1 MIRFSRAAVLAS
13 SMLLAAGGM
22 ISGDA
27 FAQSAGGG
35 GWFVPK
41 AAHPVPPPPA
51 HAPSHASRPMPQP
64 ADDDGSGNGGGDDGD
79 NSSRPP
85 PVLPQPAIP
94 PAPALPKAAPPP
106 AAVIG
111 MISVADVMRQ
121 SLAGQQVERELG
133 GRRDEL
139 ARDAQH
145 AQAGW
150 REEQQKLQSNAK
162 SMTADQIQSQERA
175 LQSKVMRAQRQ
186 FRDRNRVIQE
196 AAQVAL
202 GQIERELVQVI
213 QQVAGSHGM
222 NLVLHSEQVALHVDG
237 QDVTNE
243 VAKQLNVVLPKVYIP
258 AANEDPEVLAKSG
271 KMPTTASP
279 PPGPAPTSSQAAAPA
294 PSAAPAQK

>member
-1 MIRFSRAAVLAS
+1 MHRFSKAAVLAS
-13 SMLLAAGGM
+13 SFLLGGAVISNGAFAQAAGGN
-22 ISGDA
+22 
-27 FAQSAGGG
+27 

-41 AAHPVPPPPA
+41 ETHPVAPPPPHQA
-51 HAPSHASRPMPQP
+51 PRHAPRPAEEPASV
-64 ADDDGSGNGGGDDGD
+64 ADGDDGGD
-79 NSSRPP
+79 GDAANRPP

-94 PAPALPKAAPPP
+94 PAPELPKASPPP

-133 GRRDEL
+133 GRRDDL
-139 ARDAQH
+139 ARDAQR
-145 AQAGW
+145 AQGGW
-150 REEQQKLQSNAK
+150 RAEQQKLQANAK
-162 SMTADQIQSQERA
+162 SMTADQIQSQERS
-175 LQSKVMRAQRQ
+175 LQSRVMKAQRD
-186 FRDRNRVIQE
+186 FRERNRIIQE

-213 QQVAGSHGM
+213 QRVAGSHNM

-237 QDVTNE
+237 QDITNE

-258 AANEDPEVLAKSG
+258 AAGEDPEILAKSG

-279 PPGPAPTSSQAAAPA
+279 PPGPAPTTSQAAAPA
-294 PSAAPAQK
+294 PAHQ

>member
-27 FAQSAGGG
+27 FAQTTGGG

-41 AAHPVPPPPA
+41 AAHPVAPPPPR
-51 HAPSHASRPMPQP
+51 APSHASRPAPQLE
-64 ADDDGSGNGGGDDGD
+64 DDGSAGGEEAE

-94 PAPALPKAAPPP
+94 PAAVLPKAAPPP
-106 AAVIG
+106 TAVIG

-175 LQSKVMRAQRQ
+175 LQSKVMRAQHQ

-222 NLVLHSEQVALHVDG
+222 NIVLHSEQVALHVDG
-237 QDVTNE
+237 QDITNE

-271 KMPTTASP
+271 TMPTTESP
-279 PPGPAPTSSQAAAPA
+279 PSGPAPTTSQAASP
-294 PSAAPAQK
+294 AAPAQK

>member
-1 MIRFSRAAVLAS
+1 MFRFSRAVMLAS
-13 SMLLAAGGM
+13 SVLLAGSAL

-27 FAQSAGGG
+27 FAQSSGG

-41 AAHPVPPPPA
+41 TAHPVAPPQT
-51 HAPSHASRPMPQP
+51 HAPTHASRPAPDAE
-64 ADDDGSGNGGGDDGD
+64 ADDGGQGDDGGEGG
-79 NSSRPP
+79 SRPP

-94 PAPALPKAAPPP
+94 AAPSLAKAAPPP
-106 AAVIG
+106 TAVIG
-111 MISVADVMRQ
+111 MISVGDVMRQ

-139 ARDAQH
+139 AQDAQR

-150 REEQQKLQSNAK
+150 RAEQQKLQANAK

-175 LQSKVMRAQRQ
+175 LQSKVMKAQRT
-186 FRDRNRVIQE
+186 FRDRNRIIQE

-213 QQVAGSHGM
+213 QQVAGSHSM

-237 QDVTNE
+237 QDITNE

-258 AANEDPEVLAKSG
+258 AAGEDPEILAKSG

-279 PPGPAPTSSQAAAPA
+279 PPGPAPTTSQAAAPA
-294 PSAAPAQK
+294 PAHQ

>member
-1 MIRFSRAAVLAS
+1 MFRFSRATLLAS
-13 SMLLAAGGM
+13 SLLLAGSSLLSGEAAFAQAAGGG
-22 ISGDA
+22 S
-27 FAQSAGGG
+27 

-41 AAHPVPPPPA
+41 TAHQVPPPV
-51 HAPSHASRPMPQP
+51 HGPSHATRPAPAPQP
-64 ADDDGSGNGGGDDGD
+64 DADEGGDEGGGDEG
-79 NSSRPP
+79 NGRPP

-94 PAPALPKAAPPP
+94 PAADVAKEAAPP

-111 MISVADVMRQ
+111 LISVGDVMRQ

-150 REEQQKLQSNAK
+150 REEQQKLQANAK
-162 SMTADQIQSQERA
+162 SMTADQIQTQERN

-186 FRDRNRVIQE
+186 FRDRNRIIQE

-213 QQVAGSHGM
+213 QKVAGAHGM

-237 QDVTNE
+237 QDITNE
-243 VAKQLNVVLPKVYIP
+243 VASQLNAVLPKVYIP
-258 AANEDPEVLAKSG
+258 AAGEDPEVLAKSG

-279 PPGPAPTSSQAAAPA
+279 PPGPQATTSQAAP
-294 PSAAPAQK
+294 QK